1 MKVAIELTA
10 GQADLLRQEAARL
23 GVPAEELAR
32 AAVVNLLSASA
43 EDFRRAAEQVI
54 RKNAELYERLA

>member
-10 GQADLLRQEAARL
+10 GQAALLRQQAARL

-32 AAVVNLLSASA
+32 AAVVDLLTSRA
-43 EDFRRAAEQVI
+43 EDFSAAAEHVV
-54 RKNAELYERLA
+54 RKNAELYKRLA